1 MTTIEVKPG
10 TRVGIDEIL
19 AGASS
24 LELEELD
31 TFVNK
36 LLALRARIAAPN
48 LSKEETALLKKINR
62 GLPADTKRRLIALE
76 AKRIEGIL
84 TEDEHRELLEIV
96 EVVEQLNVERVQY
109 LGELAR
115 MRGMVVRELMEKLKI
130 QPLSSWQN
138 TTLNGAT

>member
-36 LLALRARIAAPN
+36 LLALRARRAAPN

-115 MRGMVVRELMEKLKI
+115 MKGMVVRELMKELGI
-130 QPLSSWQN
+130 RPQSY
-138 TTLNGAT
+138 A